1 MAPRRHPA
9 WPSSRPTASRMR
21 AAGCRTMS
29 CSHGTLARS
38 RSPAAYADQHTA
50 PIRLT
55 GGGFVLAAPK
65 RKDPRPLPSADLF
78 HCCTTAIP
86 HHQYHLYQ
94 LLHNRYLSP
103 VPPPFTVASIPPLH
117 RHCICNSL
125 VGAAAL
131 FPPGIARPKLVLP
144 AVALIPP
151 ATPAINNAWL
161 NHASSGQ

>member
-86 HHQYHLYQ
+86 HHQYHLCP
-94 LLHNRYLSP
+94 LLHNQPTP
-103 VPPPFTVASIPPLH
+103 VPPPFTVAHSLPLAMRTCH
-117 RHCICNSL
+117 KVPHQSSSLIQQLPLSQRRQCNM
-125 VGAAAL
+125 
-131 FPPGIARPKLVLP
+131 RQKLK
-144 AVALIPP
+144 
-151 ATPAINNAWL
+151 TCF
-161 NHASSGQ
+161 SGQ